1 MLRGLEPE
9 DRIRELGDASVPFR
23 FAKYAL
29 ILTAVSRSWSGR
41 WGRLLGKPT
50 VPGGLAQQFRG
61 VLMGMRYR
69 KSINL
74 GGGVKLTSIRKVL
87 GCQRG
92 PSTCGTR

>member
-1 MLRGLEPE
+1 VLRGLEPE

-50 VPGGLAQQFRG
+50 VPGGLAHSSGEFSWGCGIASR
-61 VLMGMRYR
+61 
-69 KSINL
+69 SISVV
-74 GGGVKLTSIRKVL
+74 G
-87 GCQRG
+87 
-92 PSTCGTR
+92 